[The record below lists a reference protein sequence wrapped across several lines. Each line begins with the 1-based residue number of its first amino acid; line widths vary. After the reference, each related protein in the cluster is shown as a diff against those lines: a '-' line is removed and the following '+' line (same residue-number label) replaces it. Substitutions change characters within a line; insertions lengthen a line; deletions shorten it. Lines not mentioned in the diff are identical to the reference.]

1 MAKHPID
8 FNDIVEAKKRLEGLI
23 QHTPINSS
31 RNLQQAFGA
40 EVHLKL
46 ENLQTTGSFKLRGA
60 LNKILSLTEQERKR
74 GIVASS
80 AGNHA
85 QGVAYGAHKVG
96 TKATIVMPE
105 TSPIVKVLAT
115 RGYGAEVVLHGQTY
129 DEAYAKA
136 LELAKEKG
144 YTFVHAFDDPMVVA
158 GQGTLGLE
166 ILEVVPDLDSIVIPI
181 GGGGLVSGVAT
192 AIKHLRPSCKVYG
205 VVAEASPGMSD
216 LYHRRPVSPPN
227 AIRTIAD
234 GISVKKPNQTMFDSY
249 ISRLVDDVIQVED
262 DEIAESIV
270 YFLERA
276 KIVVEGSG
284 AAVLA
289 AAQKSKWDL
298 GAKTCLLLSG
308 GNIDMN
314 LVSKIIER
322 GLSRKG
328 RLARLSVVV
337 QDRPGALLRLTQLI
351 AEQGANVL
359 DVIHDRLRTDLHL
372 SETAIEFLLETKSE
386 EHVHQ
391 LQEAIRKLGVQVR

>member
-8 FNDIVEAKKRLEGLI
+8 FNDIVEAKQRLDGLI
-23 QHTPINSS
+23 QKTPVNAS
-31 RNLQQAFGA
+31 RNLQNVFGA
-40 EVHLKL
+40 EIHLKL
-46 ENLQTTGSFKLRGA
+46 ENLQTTGSFKIRGA
-60 LNKILSLTEQERKR
+60 LNKILSLTEEERRR

-85 QGVAYGAHKVG
+85 QGVAYGGHKVG
-96 TKATIVMPE
+96 AKVTIVMPE

-115 RGYGAEVVLHGQTY
+115 KSYGAEVILYGATY
-129 DEAYAKA
+129 DESYAKA
-136 LELAKEKG
+136 LELSKEKG
-144 YTFVHAFDDPMVVA
+144 FTFVHAFDDPKVVA

-166 ILEVVPDLDSIVIPI
+166 ILEVVSDLDSIVIPI

-192 AIKHLRPSCKVYG
+192 AIKHLRPSCKIFG
-205 VVAEASPGMSD
+205 VVAQASPAMAE
-216 LYHRRPVSPPN
+216 LFHNKQISPPN
-227 AIRTIAD
+227 SIRTIAD
-234 GISVKKPNQTMFDSY
+234 GISVKKPNQGMFDNY
-249 ISRLVDDVIQVED
+249 ISKLVDDVIQVED

-289 AAQKSKWDL
+289 AAQKAKWDL
-298 GAKTCLLLSG
+298 GKKSCLLLSG
-308 GNIDMN
+308 GNIDLN

-359 DVIHDRLRTDLHL
+359 DVRHDRLRSDLHL

-386 EHVHQ
+386 DHVLQ
-391 LQEAIRKLGVQVR
+391 LQEALQKLGAQIR

>member
-1 MAKHPID
+1 MAKHPIEY
-8 FNDIVEAKKRLEGLI
+8 NDIVEAKKRLDGLI
-23 QHTPINSS
+23 QNTPINSS
-31 RNLQQAFGA
+31 KNLQQAFSA

-46 ENLQTTGSFKLRGA
+46 ENLQTTGSFKIRGA

-96 TKATIVMPE
+96 AKATIVMPE
-105 TSPIVKVLAT
+105 ASPIVKVQAT
-115 RGYGAEVVLHGQTY
+115 KSYGANVVLHGQTY
-129 DEAYAKA
+129 DESYAKA
-136 LELAKEKG
+136 LELAKDHG

-166 ILEVVPDLDSIVIPI
+166 VLQMIPDLDSIVIPI
-181 GGGGLVSGVAT
+181 GGGGLISGVAS

-205 VVAEASPGMSD
+205 VVAQASPGMSE
-216 LYHRRPVSPPN
+216 LFHRKPLSPPN
-227 AIRTIAD
+227 AVRTIAD
-234 GISVKKPNQTMFDSY
+234 GISVKKPNQVMFDSY
-249 ISRLVDDVIQVED
+249 ISRLVDDVIQVDD

-289 AAQKSKWDL
+289 GAQKAKWDL
-298 GAKTCLLLSG
+298 GGKTCLVLSG

-359 DVIHDRLRTDLHL
+359 DVRHDRLRSDLHL

-386 EHVHQ
+386 EHVLQ
-391 LQEAIRKLGVQVR
+391 LQEALQKLGAQIR

>member
-1 MAKHPID
+1 MAKHPIE
-8 FNDIVEAKKRLEGLI
+8 FNDIVEAKKRLDGLI
-23 QHTPINSS
+23 QETPINAS
-31 RNLQQAFGA
+31 RNLQNVFGS

-46 ENLQTTGSFKLRGA
+46 ENLQTTGSFKIRGA
-60 LNKILSLTEQERKR
+60 LNKILSLTEEERRR

-96 TKATIVMPE
+96 TRATIVMPE

-115 RGYGAEVVLHGQTY
+115 RGYGAEVVLYGQTY

-136 LELAKEKG
+136 LELAKDKG

-166 ILEVVPDLDSIVIPI
+166 ILQEVGELDSIVIPI
-181 GGGGLVSGVAT
+181 GGGGLISGVAS

-205 VVAEASPGMSD
+205 VVSQASPGVSE
-216 LYHRRPVSPPN
+216 LFHRKPVSPPN

-234 GISVKKPNQTMFDSY
+234 GISVKKPNQGMFDNY
-249 ISRLVDDVIQVED
+249 ISRLVDDVISVED

-289 AAQKSKWDL
+289 AAQKAKWEL
-298 GAKTCLLLSG
+298 GSKTCLLLSG

-351 AEQGANVL
+351 AAEGANVL
-359 DVIHDRLRTDLHL
+359 DVKHDRLRTDLHL

-386 EHVHQ
+386 DHVLQ
-391 LQEAIRKLGVQVR
+391 LQTALQKLGAQIR